1 MEELNHWLC
10 LLMNA
15 PAHPGAGELAV
26 AVFLAKYLVLVIP
39 EGFVIAWL
47 RGGETTRKALLL
59 ATFAAV
65 TGLLIS
71 HAIGW
76 IWPHPRPFVIGLG
89 HTHMHHAAD
98 ASFPSDHLTLL
109 WSVAF
114 SLLLDARTRVA
125 GIALSLLG
133 IPIASARIYLGV
145 HFPIDMA
152 GAALVA
158 LFSACGC
165 RLIESSLVDRVFPSI
180 NTSYRTI
187 FRSLIR
193 RGWVAE

>member
-1 MEELNHWLC
+1 MEELNHSLF

-26 AVFLAKYLVLVIP
+26 AVLLAKYLVLVIP
-39 EGFVIAWL
+39 AGFVIAWL

-65 TGLLIS
+65 AGLLTS

-98 ASFPSDHLTLL
+98 PSFPSDHLTLL

-133 IPIASARIYLGV
+133 LPIASARIYLGA

-158 LFSACGC
+158 LFSACVC
-165 RLIESSLVDRVFPSI
+165 RLNESTLVDLLFGPLQTAYRDVFGP
-180 NTSYRTI
+180 
-187 FRSLIR
+187 LIR
-193 RGWVAE
+193 RGWVAD